1 MKTTAQMMATLE
13 SVAKRNMGKMVYT
26 LFLMIILQSVAASAL
41 LFAVLGF
48 EIRTGAFYALEIVA
62 AVVTLSLH
70 FGFATVLLR
79 MVRDEFVTLGFLF
92 HGFRKPRLSL
102 PVVVPFL
109 IVLAAVFFAS
119 DAIVSNAA
127 RDFLAERSG
136 ESAMDAL
143 FRAVSVRVLA
153 FALLAFVFAALPF
166 AFAFFFR
173 IDNPQKTGIWAMWK
187 SLRLSVSR
195 ANFIRL
201 IVFAVKAAGTR
212 LAVAIILSV
221 IISFLSQVKS
231 LGILVMI
238 LDFVYFLN
246 AYTAAIRILLSVA
259 VMYDSLTETKTG
271 QLIAIEA

>member
-1 MKTTAQMMATLE
+1 
-13 SVAKRNMGKMVYT
+13 
-26 LFLMIILQSVAASAL
+26 
-41 LFAVLGF
+41 
-48 EIRTGAFYALEIVA
+48 
-62 AVVTLSLH
+62 
-70 FGFATVLLR
+70 
-79 MVRDEFVTLGFLF
+79 
-92 HGFRKPRLSL
+92 
-102 PVVVPFL
+102 
-109 IVLAAVFFAS
+109 
-119 DAIVSNAA
+119 
-127 RDFLAERSG
+127 
-136 ESAMDAL
+136 
-143 FRAVSVRVLA
+143 
-153 FALLAFVFAALPF
+153 
-166 AFAFFFR
+166 
-173 IDNPQKTGIWAMWK
+173 MWK

-238 LDFVYFLN
+238 LDFIYFLN

>member
-1 MKTTAQMMATLE
+1 MKTTAQMMETLE

-26 LFLMIILQSVAASAL
+26 LFLMIILQSVAASVL
-41 LFAVLGF
+41 LFALFGLELG
-48 EIRTGAFYALEIVA
+48 TAAFYALETAA

-102 PVVVPFL
+102 PVVVPLL

-173 IDNPQKTGIWAMWK
+173 IDNPQKAGIWAMWK

-212 LAVAIILSV
+212 LAIAIILSV

-246 AYTAAIRILLSVA
+246 AYTAAIRILLSAA
-259 VMYDSLTETKTG
+259 VMYDALTETKTG